1 MSGVLDCC
9 RICLPNSYSL
19 GNRAQCQRVATD
31 KGILTPFG
39 APAEIS
45 CTTAGFCVS
54 SAESRKIGWRT
65 CRPCE
70 FSDMKR
76 ADCAGVCKECKDEK
90 MDFADK
96 TMQPPSVCQLCSS
109 CQQLIMIPDE
119 QVLHVIKTDAEW
131 CASIILWEV
140 SQEIKNVDLTY
151 MIAKASAT
159 WEGREEGV
167 KTPSLQEPGSGQIQC
182 TSWRNF
188 APFTTSTI
196 TDIHASTD

>member
-1 MSGVLDCC
+1 MCRSMSGVLDCC
-9 RICLPNSYSL
+9 RMCLPNSYSL

-31 KGILTPFG
+31 KGMLTPFG

-140 SQEIKNVDLTY
+140 SQEIKNTDWAY
-151 MIAKASAT
+151 MTVKASAT
-159 WEGREEGV
+159 CSPLPRLTIKNNELS
-167 KTPSLQEPGSGQIQC
+167 SLDEYRPNLHGQEIKRVPDFH
-182 TSWRNF
+182 TL
-188 APFTTSTI
+188 
-196 TDIHASTD
+196 H